1 MSDQYGLRSHNRRV
15 VNPETRTRS
24 KLYYETRF
32 YVRGVVQILVACFW
46 AAVIIGALYGVY
58 SIWWA
63 ITHG

>member
-32 YVRGVVQILVACFW
+32 YVRVVVQVIVGAFW
-46 AAVIIGALYGVY
+46 ASVILGLLWGINQLLWVL
-58 SIWWA
+58 
-63 ITHG
+63 THG